1 MTIPPDANNSN
12 SALDIAQYLY
22 RVLSALLAS
31 LFLLVLAPM
40 NLFLRHNLRL
50 TATNLTFGV
59 VFLAFSFLAR
69 RRNLYFFRLY
79 CVAHL
84 IQTDVQWY
92 LSGGSLGKQ
101 EMGFFTLASCAILF
115 LRGATRRIFLIAVI
129 INGLMLYVVEM
140 VKPGWSVG
148 YSSPIQRLQDHAI
161 TFVIIVLVCAWAVRF
176 IMHAYEMEHEELRR
190 AHWELHKTMGEL
202 RVLRGF
208 LSTCA
213 WCKRVREDTGNWVP
227 MESYIQAH
235 THALFTHGACPECAK
250 LLVEKGCAPTIMP
263 MG

>member
-1 MTIPPDANNSN
+1 MKVTIPPDAKTN
-12 SALDIAQYLY
+12 SALDMQQYLY
-22 RVLSALLAS
+22 RGFSALLAS
-31 LFLLVLAPM
+31 LFLLVLAPT

-50 TATNLTFGV
+50 TGTNLMFGV
-59 VFLAFSFLAR
+59 VFLAFSLLAQWR
-69 RRNLYFFRLY
+69 GLYFFRLY

-84 IQTDVQWY
+84 MQTNVQWY
-92 LSGGSLGKQ
+92 LSGGSLGRQ

-129 INGLMLYVVEM
+129 INGLVLYGVEM
-140 VKPGWSVG
+140 VEPGWSVG

-161 TFVIIVLVCAWAVRF
+161 TFVILVVVCAWAVRF
-176 IMHAYEMEHEELRR
+176 IMRAYETEHEELRK
-190 AHWELHKTMGEL
+190 AHWELQKTMGEL

-213 WCKRVREDTGNWVP
+213 WCKKVREDTGNWVP

-250 LLVEKGCAPTIMP
+250 LLSEEGNAPTV
-263 MG
+263 